1 MITQTPTTPDLSFV
15 KDLQPGVAYAVL
27 TVVALGILMFYLGP
41 VIKARLTPT
50 PAPDPPKQVETTAKQ
65 SAGDTLTQAMNHAD
79 EVNGP
84 FMDYLLR
91 QVKDA
96 QLENERLE
104 RENRDLRDENA
115 RLRWQRGT

>member
-1 MITQTPTTPDLSFV
+1 
-15 KDLQPGVAYAVL
+15 
-27 TVVALGILMFYLGP
+27 
-41 VIKARLTPT
+41 
-50 PAPDPPKQVETTAKQ
+50 VETTGQQPAVP
-65 SAGDTLTQAMNHAD
+65 TLTQAMNRAD
-79 EVNGP
+79 ELNGP